1 MRILK
6 ILSFGL
12 VGLLVLFMMV
22 ATVLEKLYGSH
33 FATEYIYGSPLFV
46 LCWAALAISS
56 ILYIWR
62 RKVQKQ
68 PFTFLLHLSFLVILL
83 GAFVTHLFGLQG
95 SVHLRQ
101 ESKEPVQL
109 FTTAEGAEK
118 PFPFHLYLTD
128 FQLDYY
134 PGTLAPMDFTSH
146 LVIKDGE
153 ESVEGEVSMNHIY
166 SYRNYRFYQSKYDS
180 DGKGSILSVS
190 YDPWGIAVT
199 YTGYGLLLLSI
210 CLFFFGKRS
219 RFRRLLHH
227 PLLKTA
233 TVCLFLLGVCFTEG
247 RAKEAPRTLPR
258 KTAEAFG
265 NLYVYYNDR
274 VCPLQTFAKDFTV
287 KLYGKASYKGLTPE
301 QVLTG
306 WFFYYDYWK
315 EEPCIRI
322 KSKETQRLLGIQGE
336 VACLTDF
343 TDIGGYKLDEG
354 MQNGTEVKDKR
365 GLEEANEKFSLISMV
380 TTGSVWKLYPYISA
394 GDSISDEKSIV
405 WYSLTDHLPYDM
417 PVELNA
423 FVRSSMNYVAE
434 QVARNDYQKVDTLL
448 AKIRKY
454 QVRKAGTFLPS
465 DVRFKAEK
473 WYNRLNNSR
482 PLAMGC
488 LTIGILAFIFYCQR
502 MIIRKRVPVAVS
514 GTLLTLLGLLFVY
527 LCFTITLRGFIS
539 GHIPMSNGHETMQL
553 MAACSALLTLFFY
566 RNIPI
571 VISFGFLLCGLAL
584 LVSML
589 GEANP
594 QITPLMPV
602 LSSPLLSFHVMIIMI
617 AYSLLAFIMLNGITA
632 LILHHSRKECTL
644 EVERLQVISQILLY
658 PAVFCLAIGIFIG
671 AVWANVSWGRY
682 WGWDPKEV
690 WALITML
697 IYAAALHPASLK
709 SFRRPLF
716 FHLFAILA
724 FLSVLVTYFGVNFVM
739 GGMHSYAG

>member
-6 ILSFGL
+6 ILSFGF

-22 ATVLEKLYGSH
+22 TTVLEKLYGSH
-33 FATEYIYGSPLFV
+33 FTTVYIYGSPLFV
-46 LCWAALAISS
+46 LCWAALALSS

-62 RKVQKQ
+62 SKVQKQ

-95 SVHLRQ
+95 SVHLRK
-101 ESKEPVQL
+101 ENKEPVQL

-134 PGTLAPMDFTSH
+134 PGTQAPMNFTSH

-180 DGKGSILSVS
+180 DGNGTILSVS

-233 TVCLFLLGVCFTEG
+233 TVCLFLLGLCFIEV

-274 VCPLQTFAKDFTV
+274 MCPLQTFAKDFTV

-322 KSKETQRLLGIQGE
+322 KSKETQHLLGIQGE
-336 VACLTDF
+336 YARLTDF
-343 TDIGGYKLDEG
+343 ADIGGYKLDEG

-394 GDSISDEKSIV
+394 GDSISDKKSIV

-454 QVRKAGTFLPS
+454 QVWEAGTFLPS

-502 MIIRKRVPVAVS
+502 IISRKRVPVAIS

-571 VISFGFLLCGLAL
+571 VISFGFSLCGLAL

-644 EVERLQVISQILLY
+644 EVKRLQVISQILLY

-697 IYAAALHPASLK
+697 IYAVALHPASLK

-724 FLSVLVTYFGVNFVM
+724 FFSVLVTYFGVNFVM